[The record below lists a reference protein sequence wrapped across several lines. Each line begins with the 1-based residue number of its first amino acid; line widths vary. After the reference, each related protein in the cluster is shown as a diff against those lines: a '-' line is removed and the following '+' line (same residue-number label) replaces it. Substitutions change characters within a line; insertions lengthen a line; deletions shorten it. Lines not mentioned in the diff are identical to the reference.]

1 MSDFNFE
8 TENNNS
14 PNVLQTIL
22 RDYLPY
28 WPVVLVMA
36 ILGYFASGIYL
47 RYARPIYNFA
57 ATVVIK
63 NEDKS
68 ADNLIKQSILGEGT
82 SSVEDE
88 VAIMKGRNVIGRAID
103 IANAFYE
110 VITYGKI
117 NYSIVNSDD
126 LPFELIFLNRDS
138 INPTTKKI
146 QFDPITHEVVIDNLV
161 KCGWGKVISID
172 NNKVIFKEKSVKN
185 VSWKNAFLG
194 AKEIKL
200 IFKSKAQMV
209 SNVLQ
214 NFTAETNKKNA
225 LVELQY
231 QTEIERGG
239 ESVLDAIIDAYI
251 IESQEEK
258 RKMSEFT
265 MDFIDSRLAYLGQDL
280 DSVERELEVFK
291 SNNDIQAVSTTA
303 NRVLSKV
310 QEGDVKMVELD
321 LQLMVLDDL
330 EKYVLGK
337 FTVAEMKII
346 KKTITTAAL
355 FLF

>member
-1 MSDFNFE
+1 
-8 TENNNS
+8 
-14 PNVLQTIL
+14 
-22 RDYLPY
+22 
-28 WPVVLVMA
+28 
-36 ILGYFASGIYL
+36 
-47 RYARPIYNFA
+47 
-57 ATVVIK
+57 
-63 NEDKS
+63 
-68 ADNLIKQSILGEGT
+68 
-82 SSVEDE
+82 
-88 VAIMKGRNVIGRAID
+88 
-103 IANAFYE
+103 
-110 VITYGKI
+110 
-117 NYSIVNSDD
+117 
-126 LPFELIFLNRDS
+126 
-138 INPTTKKI
+138 
-146 QFDPITHEVVIDNLV
+146 V

-321 LQLMVLDDL
+321 LQVMVLDDL
-330 EKYVLGK
+330 GKYVLGK
-337 FTVAEMKII
+337 IKNPRMAPYSAGMNQIDLNNNFAELLKLEREFELLKETNGPKSDLVVFAKKEIEVTKSIFLETIRNTRSNLLLLKRRAERDFSDANNKYSDLLHAIPSISGNRNSEIGTSEKCFTFAS
-346 KKTITTAAL
+346 
-355 FLF
+355 